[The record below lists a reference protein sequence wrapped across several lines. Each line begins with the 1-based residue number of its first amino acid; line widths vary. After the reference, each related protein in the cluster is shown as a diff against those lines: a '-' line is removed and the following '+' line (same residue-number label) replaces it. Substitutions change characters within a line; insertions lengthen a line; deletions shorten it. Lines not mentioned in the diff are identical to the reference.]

1 MTCAR
6 IVKSLWIAQSKF
18 MAAYIQ
24 KNTELRQKAKTKAE
38 KDFFELMNNACFGKK
53 WKVSDT
59 GKASNFATKKIILSG

>member
-1 MTCAR
+1 
-6 IVKSLWIAQSKF
+6 

-38 KDFFELMNNACFGKK
+38 KDFFELINNACFGKK

-59 GKASNFATKKIILSG
+59 GKASNFATKKFILSG